1 MPTGT
6 KLDPFIKDPDSLQ
19 RTFGIDWAAFLEG
32 LTFASSVWVVVAGT
46 VIITSNTTST
56 TFSLVELSGG
66 TVGEKCALRNR
77 VTRSDGE
84 MDDQTIYVKIKEK

>member
-19 RTFGIDWAAFLEG
+19 RTFGIDWTAFLEG
-32 LTFASSVWVVVAGT
+32 LTFATSSWTVVNGSIT
-46 VIITSNTTST
+46 ITSNTTT
-56 TFSLVELSGG
+56 TTHSLVETSGG
-66 TVGEKCALRNR
+66 TVGEKCTLRNR

-84 MDDQTIYVKIKEK
+84 MEDQTIYVKIKDK